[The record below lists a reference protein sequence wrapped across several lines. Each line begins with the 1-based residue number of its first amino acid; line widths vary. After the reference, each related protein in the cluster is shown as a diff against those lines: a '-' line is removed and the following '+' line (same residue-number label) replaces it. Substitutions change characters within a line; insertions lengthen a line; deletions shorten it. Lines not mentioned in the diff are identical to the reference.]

1 MFVSL
6 PALELKPVNFKV
18 DVPAGE
24 IDFETKLKQSS
35 ALHAEGKAELLKESL
50 GEIRVVGDLS
60 VQMESV
66 CDRCAEPATSS
77 ITNHFDLI
85 YMPSKEANA
94 SAEDEIDEAAIE
106 VGYYDG
112 NGLELNDVLRE
123 VVLLAL
129 PMQLVCNED
138 CKGVCPSCGQNL
150 NQRACGCQPKA
161 ADDRWSKLKML
172 RAEIG
177 LQN

>member
-6 PALELKPVNFKV
+6 RALELKAVSFEV
-18 DVPAGE
+18 DIPAGE

-35 ALHAEGKAELLKESL
+35 ALHSKGKVELLNRSL
-50 GEIRVVGDLS
+50 GEIRVVGDLN
-60 VQMESV
+60 VQIESV
-66 CDRCAEPATSS
+66 CDRCAEPAGYS
-77 ITNHFDLI
+77 IENHFDLI
-85 YMPSKEANA
+85 YMPSGEANA
-94 SAEDEIDEAAIE
+94 AGEKEIDEAGVE

-112 NGLELNDVLRE
+112 NGLEMNDVLRE

-129 PMQLVCNED
+129 PMQLVCSDD
-138 CKGVCPSCGQNL
+138 CKGVCPTCGQNL
-150 NQRACGCQPKA
+150 NQKACDCHPQA

>member
-1 MFVSL
+1 VFVSL
-6 PALELKPVNFKV
+6 QALELKPVIFKI
-18 DVPAGE
+18 DLPAGE
-24 IDFETKLKQSS
+24 IDFEAKLKQSS
-35 ALHAEGKAELLKESL
+35 ALHVEGKAELLNESL
-50 GEIRVVGDLS
+50 GEIRVTGDLS
-60 VQMESV
+60 VQIENV
-66 CDRCAEPATSS
+66 CDRCAEPATCL
-77 ITNHFDLI
+77 IANHFDLI
-85 YMPSKEANA
+85 YMPAKEANA
-94 SAEDEIDEAAIE
+94 STEDEIDQGAIE

-129 PMQLVCNED
+129 PMQLLCRED
-138 CKGVCPSCGQNL
+138 CKGVCPSCGENL
-150 NQRACGCQPKA
+150 NLTACGCQPEM

>member
-6 PALELKPVNFKV
+6 HALELKPVSFKV
-18 DVPAGE
+18 DIPAGE
-24 IDFETKLKQSS
+24 IDFQTKLRQSS
-35 ALHAEGKAELLKESL
+35 VLHSEGKAELLNRSL
-50 GEIRVVGDLS
+50 GEVRMVGDLS
-60 VQMESV
+60 VQIEGI

-77 ITNHFDLI
+77 IQDHFDLI
-85 YMPSKEANA
+85 YMPSAEARA
-94 SAEDEIDEAAIE
+94 GGEDEIDEAAVE

-112 NGLELNDVLRE
+112 NGLELNDVFRE

-129 PMQLVCNED
+129 PMQLVCKED
-138 CKGVCPSCGQNL
+138 CKGVCASCGQNL
-150 NQRACGCQPKA
+150 NQKTCDCQPNA
-161 ADDRWSKLKML
+161 TDDRWSKLKML

>member
-6 PALELKPVNFKV
+6 HALELKPVSFNV
-18 DVPAGE
+18 DVPAGQIE
-24 IDFETKLKQSS
+24 FESKLKQSS
-35 ALHAEGKAELLKESL
+35 VLHSEGRAELLNRSL
-50 GEIRVVGDLS
+50 GEIRIVGDLS
-60 VQMESV
+60 VQIESV
-66 CDRCAEPATSS
+66 CDRCAEPAASS
-77 ITNHFDLI
+77 LENHFDLI
-85 YMPSKEANA
+85 YMPSADVQA
-94 SAEDEIDEAAIE
+94 GGEDEIDEAGVE

-129 PMQLVCNED
+129 PMRLVCSDD
-138 CKGVCPSCGQNL
+138 CKGICPTCGQNL
-150 NQRACGCQPKA
+150 NQQACDCHPEA
-161 ADDRWSKLKML
+161 TDDRWSKLKIL